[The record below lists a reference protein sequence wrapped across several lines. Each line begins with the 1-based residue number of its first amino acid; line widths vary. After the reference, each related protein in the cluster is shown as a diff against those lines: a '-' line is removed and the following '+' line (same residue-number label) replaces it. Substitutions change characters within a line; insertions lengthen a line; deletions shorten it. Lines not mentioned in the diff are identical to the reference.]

1 MTMHFARSSLAVIA
15 VMLAAQNAQAQ
26 EVGDLRTG
34 RVLARQVCAECHAVR
49 RGDPRSPNSN
59 SPSFAAI
66 ASTPGMTATALNVF
80 LHTSHRSMPNLIL
93 TADQTNGII
102 AYILSLK
109 K

>member
-1 MTMHFARSSLAVIA
+1 MHLVRLGLAVIG
-15 VMLAAQNAQAQ
+15 MTLAAQNVQAQ
-26 EVGDLRTG
+26 EVGDLRKG
-34 RVLARQVCAECHAVR
+34 RILARQVCAECHAVR
-49 RGDPRSPNSN
+49 RGDMRSPNSN
-59 SPSFAAI
+59 SPSFVAI

>member
-1 MTMHFARSSLAVIA
+1 MHFARSSLAVIA
-15 VMLAAQNAQAQ
+15 MTLAAQSVQAQ
-26 EVGDLRTG
+26 EVGDLRKG

-49 RGDPRSPNSN
+49 RGDVRSPNSS

-66 ASTPGMTATALNVF
+66 ASTPGMTAIALNVF
-80 LHTSHRSMPNLIL
+80 LHTSHRNMPNLIL
-93 TADQTNGII
+93 TTDQTNGII

>member
-1 MTMHFARSSLAVIA
+1 MQFGRLSLTVIGFALATQS
-15 VMLAAQNAQAQ
+15 AQSQ
-26 EVGDLRTG
+26 ESGDLRRG
-34 RVLARQVCAECHAVR
+34 RVLARQVCAECHSVR
-49 RGDPRSPNSN
+49 RGDVRSPNSN
-59 SPSFAAI
+59 SPSFVAI

>member
-1 MTMHFARSSLAVIA
+1 MHFARSSLAVIA
-15 VMLAAQNAQAQ
+15 VTLAAQNVQAQ
-26 EVGDLRTG
+26 GVGDLRTG
-34 RVLARQVCAECHAVR
+34 RALARQVCAECHAVR
-49 RGDPRSPNSN
+49 RGDARSPNSN

-102 AYILSLK
+102 AYIISLK

>member
-1 MTMHFARSSLAVIA
+1 MQFARLSLAIIG
-15 VMLAAQNAQAQ
+15 LALATQSAQTQ
-26 EVGDLRTG
+26 EAGDLRRG

-49 RGDPRSPNSN
+49 RGDVRSPNSN
-59 SPSFAAI
+59 SPRFAAV
-66 ASTPGMTATALNVF
+66 ASTPGMTATALNAF

-109 K
+109 R